1 MQEITIA
8 KLIGSSLVAFVQVWY
23 ISMLYKATTFMPPA
37 SEVLS
42 GNSKGTMGFM
52 LGFRHIY
59 ENLTPFLLA
68 SINLMTSKGIA
79 FVILGE
85 EVLFYLT
92 DPKDPNLYLHVGR
105 MLIILIIHVGVTFIN
120 FGFFSRTV
128 SKITEVKNLEMY
140 DESVKTIEKLK
151 RIATLSDAYEEAR
164 VKNTDYNEIV
174 QVLEEKRKA
183 DITKILFYSQKKTAP
198 EYFNK
203 REYRGF

>member
-8 KLIGSSLVAFVQVWY
+8 KLIGSSVIAFIQVWY
-23 ISMLYKATTFMPPA
+23 ISMLYKATTFMPQT

-52 LGFRHIY
+52 LGFRHMY

-68 SINLMTSKGIA
+68 SINLMTSKGIV
-79 FVILGE
+79 FIILGE
-85 EVLFYLT
+85 EFLFYLT
-92 DPKDPNLYLHVGR
+92 DPKDPNLFLHVGR
-105 MLIILIIHVGVTFIN
+105 MLIILIVHATVTFVN

-128 SKITEVKNLEMY
+128 SKVTEVKNLDMY
-140 DESVKTIEKLK
+140 DESMKNIEKLQ
-151 RIATLSDAYEEAR
+151 RISTLSDAYEEAR
-164 VKNTDYNEIV
+164 VKNADYDDIV
-174 QVLEEKRKA
+174 QLLKEKREA
-183 DITKILFYSQKKTAP
+183 DIKKILFYSGRKTVP

>member
-8 KLIGSSLVAFVQVWY
+8 KLTGSAVVAFIQVWY
-23 ISMLYKATTFMPPA
+23 ISMLYKATTFMPTA

-79 FVILGE
+79 FIILGE

-105 MLIILIIHVGVTFIN
+105 LLIILIIHVGVTFIN

-128 SKITEVKNLEMY
+128 SKITEIKNLEMY
-140 DESVKTIEKLK
+140 DESIKNIEKLQ
-151 RIATLSDAYEEAR
+151 RISTLSDAYEEAR
-164 VKNTDYNEIV
+164 IKNADYDDIV
-174 QVLEEKRKA
+174 QISL
-183 DITKILFYSQKKTAP
+183 
-198 EYFNK
+198 
-203 REYRGF
+203 